1 MTEYP
6 FQHLS
11 MDFFTFSGKSYLVF
25 VDRYSGWPVVLKCRD
40 DSSEELVRHL
50 RNLFCV
56 YGVPEELASDGAS
69 VYVSSRTR
77 DFLKVWGVR
86 HRVSSTYHPH
96 SNLRAETGVKT
107 VKRLIASNTGVGGT
121 LDTDAMAAALLN
133 IGTLRTEIQA

>member
-1 MTEYP
+1 M
-6 FQHLS
+6 
-11 MDFFTFSGKSYLVF
+11 
-25 VDRYSGWPVVLKCRD
+25 
-40 DSSEELVRHL
+40 
-50 RNLFCV
+50 

-86 HRVSSTYHPH
+86 PRVSSAYHPH

-121 LDTDAMAAALLN
+121 LDTDAMAAALLTYRYTPDRDT
-133 IGTLRTEIQA
+133 GLSLAEVLFARKLRGAVPSNPEGFKLRPDWVLTQGDGLSKGCE